1 VSRRVRLTVFAIA
14 ATGLAALLVWGL
26 AGLPDFGDGHSR
38 YGRIVARDSVA
49 QRRATDAVTVVTFD
63 YRGIDTL
70 GEEFIL
76 FISVI
81 GVLALLRTHRVE
93 RDGDDLEVEAIR
105 RAPPPSE
112 SLALLGRVLAPV
124 VLVLGIYVIAHGH
137 LTPGGGFAG
146 GIVLAAALLLLYL
159 ATGRIALARL
169 RPVETF
175 EAVEAIGSLGF
186 VLIGVAGLIA
196 GAAFLH
202 DFLPLGHSGLLTGG
216 TIPLANVA
224 VGIAVAGGV
233 VTVFSELLGQ
243 RLLLGARRR

>member
-1 VSRRVRLTVFAIA
+1 MSRRVRLAVFGVA
-14 ATGLAALLVWGL
+14 AAGLAALLVWGL
-26 AGLPDFGDGHSR
+26 AGLPDFGDYQGK
-38 YGRIVARDSVA
+38 YGRIVSRASVP
-49 QRRATDAVTVVTFD
+49 QRKATDAVTIVTFG

-93 RDGDDLEVEAIR
+93 AEADDLEVEEIR

-112 SLALLGRVLAPV
+112 SLALFGRLLAPV
-124 VLVLGIYVIAHGH
+124 VLVLGIYVVAHGH

-146 GIVLAAALLLLYL
+146 GIVLAAALLVLYL
-159 ATGRIALARL
+159 ATGRVALSRI

-175 EAVEAIGSLGF
+175 EAVEALGSLGF
-186 VLIGVAGLIA
+186 ALLGVAGLIA

-202 DFLPLGHSGLLTGG
+202 DFLPLGHSGLITGG

-233 VTVFSELLGQ
+233 TTVFSELLGQ
-243 RLLLGARRR
+243 HLLRGRR

>member
-1 VSRRVRLTVFAIA
+1 VSRRVRMALFSIA
-14 ATGLAALLVWGL
+14 AAGLAALLIWGL
-26 AGLPDFGDGHSR
+26 AGLPDFGDYQGK
-38 YGRIVARDSVA
+38 YGRIVSRASVP
-49 QRRATDAVTVVTFD
+49 QRKATDAVTVVTFD

-93 RDGDDLEVEAIR
+93 AEADDFEVEEIR

-112 SLALLGRVLAPV
+112 SLALFGRLLAPV
-124 VLVLGIYVIAHGH
+124 VLVLGIYVVTHGH

-146 GIVLAAALLLLYL
+146 GIVLAAALLVLYL
-159 ATGRIALARL
+159 ATGRVALSRI

-175 EAVEAIGSLGF
+175 ESVEALGSLGF
-186 VLIGVAGLIA
+186 ALLGVAGLIA

-202 DFLPLGHSGLLTGG
+202 NFLPLGHSGLITGG

-233 VTVFSELLGQ
+233 TTVLSELLGQ
-243 RLLLGARRR
+243 HLLRGRR